1 MQETEGTPLDI
12 ECQIRNNLF
21 VVYMQECIQQS
32 GS

>member
-12 ECQIRNNLF
+12 KCQIRNNLF
-21 VVYMQECIQQS
+21 VVFMQECKQQA